1 MGSLLSA
8 VVTGCEC
15 ECSYLH
21 DFTQRQIAS
30 EVSGSFGYRLKT
42 HSIVIL
48 NCPQVCFLIS
58 PRGSGNSKPRDPD
71 SLYTGEVLL

>member
-8 VVTGCEC
+8 VATGCEC

-21 DFTQRQIAS
+21 NFTQRQIAS

-42 HSIVIL
+42 HIVIL
-48 NCPQVCFLIS
+48 NCPGRSDLLIS
-58 PRGSGNSKPRDPD
+58 PRRSGNSKPRDPN
-71 SLYTGEVLL
+71 